1 MASAPYKCPKCKATG
16 TMEAESERKGG
27 FSVGKA
33 VVGSMLTLGAYGLIA
48 GGLGKKKIT
57 YVCTKC
63 GYRVEK

>member
-1 MASAPYKCPKCKATG
+1 MASAPHKCPKCKATG

-33 VVGSMLTLGAYGLIA
+33 VVGGVLTGGIGLVA